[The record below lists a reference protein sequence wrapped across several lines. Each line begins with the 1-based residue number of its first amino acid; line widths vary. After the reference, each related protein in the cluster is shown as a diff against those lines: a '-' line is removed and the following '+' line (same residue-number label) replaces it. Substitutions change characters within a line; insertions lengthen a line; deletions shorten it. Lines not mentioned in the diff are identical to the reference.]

1 MLKSNGGRIFDRSP
15 GTFLH
20 LTEVVDSHGKS
31 TVVAVFVST
40 QS

>member
-1 MLKSNGGRIFDRSP
+1 MLKSNGGRIFDRS